1 MFVHD
6 FFISIAGVVAQDPNR
21 PALTEGDRN
30 LSYADLVSLTDLIR
44 LQFKG
49 IGVEPGDRVGIYLTN
64 SAVAYA
70 AIFAC
75 ILCGAT
81 YVPLATDDPEARL
94 RQVIEE
100 AQLKAVIG
108 LKTSPNSHQLLSKT
122 VAFIELDEDA
132 LFSQIT
138 RPTRAFDLSE
148 LTDTVPL
155 YILFT
160 SGSTG
165 RPKGVPID
173 SVNVGEFS
181 KWARDY
187 FAIESS
193 DVFLGITR
201 LTFDLS
207 VFNLFLPFWCGAS
220 VLIAR
225 QVIEQLNPTRLLEKG
240 VTVALTVPRITGL
253 VFDEQIARESKC
265 FPRLRHLLFCGE
277 QLFAAQ
283 VHHWMMRNPRLHVH
297 NCYGPTEA
305 TVACT
310 CHSFSPGDVV
320 ADPVSIGRALPGQ
333 RMDLVLEDGSV
344 LDGAGQ
350 GELVISGS
358 QVSRFGY
365 WRTASNRFYDDP
377 QNGRSFKS
385 GDLVRRDNEGLLY
398 WLARIDEQIKIKGYR
413 VDLGEIEQAL
423 SSVEGVRDLICLFD
437 VERQVVTA
445 VYSSDKSGG
454 LREIEAALKSQAER
468 SLPIYMRPYRFVAVG
483 EVPRT
488 KNGKADRRAA
498 QALVEADGL

>member
-6 FFISIAGVVAQDPNR
+6 FFTSIASITAQDPNR
-21 PALTEGDRN
+21 PALAEGDRT
-30 LSYADLVSLTDLIR
+30 LSYAEMVSLMSMLR
-44 LQFKG
+44 AQFKDV
-49 IGVEPGDRVGIYLTN
+49 GVEPGDRVGIYLTN
-64 SAVAYA
+64 SALAYA
-70 AIFAC
+70 AIFAS

-94 RQVIEE
+94 RQVMEE
-100 AQLKAVIG
+100 AQLKAVVG
-108 LKTSPNSHQLLSKT
+108 LQASLNLLHFKST
-122 VAFIELDEDA
+122 TTARIELDEEA
-132 LFSQIT
+132 LLRQIT
-138 RPTRAFDLSE
+138 LPPPPLDLSE
-148 LTDTVPL
+148 LTETVPL

-173 SVNVGEFS
+173 SLNVGEFS
-181 KWARDY
+181 TWARDH
-187 FAIESS
+187 FAIMPS
-193 DVFLGITR
+193 DVFLGLTR

-207 VFNLFLPFWCGAS
+207 VFNIFLPMWCGAS
-220 VLIAR
+220 VQIAR
-225 QVIEQLNPTRLLEKG
+225 QVIEQMNPTRLLEKG

-253 VFDEQIARESKC
+253 VFDEQIVQEPKC
-265 FPRLRHLLFCGE
+265 FPQLRHLLFCGE

-283 VHHWMMRNPRLHVH
+283 IHQWMMRNPRLHVH

-310 CHSFSPGDVV
+310 CQSFAPGDVV

-333 RMDLVLEDGSV
+333 RMEILLENGLA

-377 QNGRSFKS
+377 KNGRSFRS
-385 GDLVRRDNEGLLY
+385 GDIVRRDDQGLLY
-398 WLARIDEQIKIKGYR
+398 WLTRIDDQIKIKGYR
-413 VDLGEIEQAL
+413 VDLGEIEQSL
-423 SSVEGVRDLICLFD
+423 SNVDGVRDLICLFNSK
-437 VERQVVTA
+437 RQVVIA
-445 VYSSDKSGG
+445 VYSADKNSDRGG
-454 LREIEAALKSQAER
+454 IDSALRSQAER
-468 SLPIYMRPYRFVAVG
+468 CLPVYMRPSQFVAVD

-488 KNGKADRRAA
+488 RNGKADRRAA
-498 QALVEADGL
+498 QALVEGRVL

>member
-1 MFVHD
+1 MFVHE
-6 FFISIAGVVAQDPNR
+6 FFISIARVVAQDPNR
-21 PALTEGDRN
+21 PALTEGDRT
-30 LSYADLVSLTDLIR
+30 LSYADLVSLTDLLR
-44 LQFKG
+44 LQLKG
-49 IGVEPGDRVGIYLTN
+49 VDVMPGDRVGIYLPN
-64 SAVAYA
+64 SVVGYA
-70 AIFAC
+70 GIFAS

-94 RQVIEE
+94 RQVIDE

-108 LKTSPNSHQLLSKT
+108 LKASPNPLQFLSRT
-122 VAFIELDEDA
+122 VAFIELEEEA

-138 RPTRAFDLSE
+138 RPAPALDLSE
-148 LTDTVPL
+148 LTETVPL

-173 SVNVGEFS
+173 ASNVGEFS
-181 KWARDY
+181 RWARDY
-187 FAIESS
+187 FSIVQS
-193 DVFLGITR
+193 DVFLGLTR

-207 VFNLFLPFWCGAS
+207 VANLFLPLWCGAS
-220 VLIAR
+220 VQIAR
-225 QVIEQLNPTRLLEKG
+225 LVNEQMNPSRLLEKG

-253 VFDEQIARESKC
+253 VFDEQKTNETKA

-283 VHHWMMRNPRLHVH
+283 VHQWMVRNPRLHVH

-310 CHSFSPGDVV
+310 CHSFAPGDIVT
-320 ADPVSIGRALPGQ
+320 DPVSIGRALPGQ
-333 RMDLVLEDGSV
+333 RMEILLEDGSV
-344 LDGAGQ
+344 LEGAGQ

-385 GDLVRRDNEGLLY
+385 GDVVRRDEQGRLY
-398 WLARIDEQIKIKGYR
+398 WLARIDDQIKIKGYR

-423 SSVEGVRDLICLFD
+423 SSVDGVRDLICLFD
-437 VERQVVTA
+437 SEQQVVTA
-445 VYSSDKSGG
+445 VYSVGKDSDREEIAAV
-454 LREIEAALKSQAER
+454 LRGQALR
-468 SLPIYMRPYRFVAVG
+468 CLPVHMRPNRFVAVA

-498 QALVEADGL
+498 QALVESGAL